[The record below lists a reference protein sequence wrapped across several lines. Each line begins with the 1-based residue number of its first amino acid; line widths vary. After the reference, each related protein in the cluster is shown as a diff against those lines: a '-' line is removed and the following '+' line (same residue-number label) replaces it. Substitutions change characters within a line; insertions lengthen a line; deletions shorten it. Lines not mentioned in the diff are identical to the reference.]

1 MYTWITCSWII
12 LAYLYRMQANE
23 YLRRKLQA
31 MPKVIQTSNKVDG
44 RTYIES
50 KRYQIITQ
58 CCPTP
63 TVYPI
68 NIPCVTPMP
77 EVSTATPADSYLGIK
92 PAAYYSNKCPV
103 ISGAPPTLT
112 APACCT
118 TPGNINTLWA
128 NNVPVILSPNAYP
141 STSNCC

>member
-1 MYTWITCSWII
+1 
-12 LAYLYRMQANE
+12 MQANE

-31 MPKVIQTSNKVDG
+31 MPKVINTSNKVDG

-50 KRYQIITQ
+50 KRSQTVKQ
-58 CCPTP
+58 CCTTTS
-63 TVYPI
+63 TVYPVV
-68 NIPCVTPMP
+68 IPCVAPMP
-77 EVSTATPADSYLGIK
+77 DVGTATPADSYLGIK
-92 PAAYYSNKCPV
+92 PAAYYSNKCPAP
-103 ISGAPPTLT
+103 SGAPPVLT

-128 NNVPVILSPNAYP
+128 NNVPAILSPNEYP

>member
-1 MYTWITCSWII
+1 
-12 LAYLYRMQANE
+12 MQANE

-31 MPKVIQTSNKVDG
+31 MPKVINTSNKVDG

-50 KRYQIITQ
+50 KRSQTVNP
-58 CCPTP
+58 CCTTTS

-68 NIPCVTPMP
+68 VIPCVAPMP
-77 EVSTATPADSYLGIK
+77 DVATATPADSYLGIK

-128 NNVPVILSPNAYP
+128 NNVPAILSPNEYP